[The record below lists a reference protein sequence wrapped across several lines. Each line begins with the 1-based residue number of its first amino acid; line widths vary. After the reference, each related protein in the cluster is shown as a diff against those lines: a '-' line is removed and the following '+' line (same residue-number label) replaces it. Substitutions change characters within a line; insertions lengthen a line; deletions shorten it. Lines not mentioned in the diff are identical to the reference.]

1 MEIVEKSEEASVPAD
16 DALSFL
22 RSVYQC
28 PALSL
33 HVRMKAA
40 SLALPYESPKLA
52 VTAVI
57 EGKDFGTLLEERLK
71 RINGKKAKAIEAPK
85 IADLEL

>member
-1 MEIVEKSEEASVPAD
+1 
-16 DALSFL
+16 
-22 RSVYQC
+22 
-28 PALSL
+28 
-33 HVRMKAA
+33 MKAA

-57 EGKDFGTLLEERLK
+57 PGRDFASLLEDRLK
-71 RINGKKAKAIEAPK
+71 KINGEKAKVIEAPK

>member
-1 MEIVEKSEEASVPAD
+1 MEITYKSAEAWGPAA

-28 PALSL
+28 PTLSL

-57 EGKDFGTLLEERLK
+57 PGGDFASMLEERLK
-71 RINGKKAKAIEAPK
+71 KLNGGQAKVIEAPK
-85 IADLEL
+85 IADLDL